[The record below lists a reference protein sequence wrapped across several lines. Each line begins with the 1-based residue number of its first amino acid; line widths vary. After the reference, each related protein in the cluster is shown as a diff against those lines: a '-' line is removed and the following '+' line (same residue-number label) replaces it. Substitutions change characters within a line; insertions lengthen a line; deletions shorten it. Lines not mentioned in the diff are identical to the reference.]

1 MKKVKNRVLPWLIA
15 VSVLALAFLPF
26 FINDMVNAGSDDPT
40 KRYYADACVRRLNVA
55 LYPEYE
61 LTFHAKKK
69 SAVNFGKYSVVF
81 QLNSLTA
88 YGLEYKNGK
97 FFGSA
102 AEMYE
107 GFSLKPSLF
116 TGDAVAADIEDG
128 KTYFIY
134 FALRN
139 GAEFLTSYGGGD
151 IFWVAYSA
159 GNPALETES
168 VWGVPYAL
176 YKEYGKDAFFVAL
189 TEIYYFLSQEN
200 NMAFFDKSGAFGPLE
215 AEIAKLDKAQFEES
229 MTPVGFL
236 ARGKGSSLRSLLSDE
251 NLKAV
256 KIKRCQ

>member
-40 KRYYADACVRRLNVA
+40 KWYYADACVRRLNAA
-55 LYPEYE
+55 LYPEFE

-69 SAVNFGKYSVVF
+69 RAVNFGKYSVVF

-139 GAEFLTSYGGGD
+139 GA
-151 IFWVAYSA
+151 
-159 GNPALETES
+159 
-168 VWGVPYAL
+168 
-176 YKEYGKDAFFVAL
+176 
-189 TEIYYFLSQEN
+189 
-200 NMAFFDKSGAFGPLE
+200 
-215 AEIAKLDKAQFEES
+215 
-229 MTPVGFL
+229 
-236 ARGKGSSLRSLLSDE
+236 
-251 NLKAV
+251 
-256 KIKRCQ
+256 